1 MTIRAG
7 PVPHGGGRATAAA
20 PDRSRADAVLAVVA
34 IVLLMQVW
42 RVQELFPIL
51 AVPGLPIVA
60 TLGAGLLFFLG
71 RNSGRAL
78 GGLDRPL
85 VAAVLGILVLV
96 ALSIPGSL
104 YPRYGFE
111 FLLKDYLRT
120 VVLMLLVAA
129 SVRGLADLRRLVW
142 LQVVGVTL
150 FSAVMLTRGSVASDG
165 RLSETAY
172 YDVNDLA
179 TLIVCSLPLALHLWR
194 WSGVWAR
201 LALLAILEC
210 LMVPLVKTGSRGG
223 FLGFVAV
230 AVYLL
235 LWFDGVAPAKRWAA
249 VALPVLMLVALG
261 GGGYFER
268 MQTLLHPDSDY
279 NWSGNSE
286 TGRMEVWKRGI
297 GYMLDR
303 PLLGVGAQAFG
314 VAEGTLAPEAVERE
328 EYGKGFKWST
338 AHNAFVEIGAEIGVL
353 GLLLFVALLVGAFR
367 VRARARWPRQTRP
380 GEAARAHAGVDV
392 PQYRA
397 GAVASLRR
405 SVAAL
410 AAAIVRAPTGAAA
423 PHPRRRPARGRPG
436 ARSTE
441 SPPPGC
447 DHVRRCIPGSD
458 CHGCR
463 GADEARATG
472 DSVRRAG
479 VRRWGA
485 FLVGC
490 GGASRRRGC
499 GSGVAGPCTARAG
512 GQRRSGPR
520 VGGGAPAAA
529 RPGAGVGAG
538 GGGAGAAP
546 SHTPSRNYPGL
557 SHVGAAQPL

>member
-1 MTIRAG
+1 MTIRTG

-20 PDRSRADAVLAVVA
+20 QDRSRADAVLAAVA

-104 YPRYGFE
+104 YPRYSFE

-129 SVRGLADLRRLVW
+129 
-142 LQVVGVTL
+142 
-150 FSAVMLTRGSVASDG
+150 
-165 RLSETAY
+165 
-172 YDVNDLA
+172 
-179 TLIVCSLPLALHLWR
+179 
-194 WSGVWAR
+194 GVWGR
-201 LALLAILEC
+201 LALLAILAC
-210 LMVPLVKTGSRGG
+210 LMVTLVKTGSRGG

-235 LWFDGVAPAKRWAA
+235 VWFDGVAPAKRWAA
-249 VALPVLMLVALG
+249 VALPVLLLVALG

-268 MQTLLHPDSDY
+268 IQTLLHPDTDY

-314 VAEGTLAPEAVERE
+314 VAEGTLAPEAARLE

-367 VRARARWPRQTRP
+367 VLARARRGPQR
-380 GEAARAHAGVDV
+380 EAAVLARALDGSLVGFVVTACFLSQAYSAYFYTLLGMTLGLARLRDAAQVPPAHAG
-392 PQYRA
+392 P
-397 GAVASLRR
+397 GTRR
-405 SVAAL
+405 PGTLPWS
-410 AAAIVRAPTGAAA
+410 
-423 PHPRRRPARGRPG
+423 RRPA
-436 ARSTE
+436 
-441 SPPPGC
+441 
-447 DHVRRCIPGSD
+447 
-458 CHGCR
+458 
-463 GADEARATG
+463 ADA
-472 DSVRRAG
+472 
-479 VRRWGA
+479 
-485 FLVGC
+485 
-490 GGASRRRGC
+490 
-499 GSGVAGPCTARAG
+499 
-512 GQRRSGPR
+512 
-520 VGGGAPAAA
+520 
-529 RPGAGVGAG
+529 
-538 GGGAGAAP
+538 
-546 SHTPSRNYPGL
+546 
-557 SHVGAAQPL
+557 

>member
-7 PVPHGGGRATAAA
+7 PVPRGGGRATAAA
-20 PDRSRADAVLAVVA
+20 PDRSRADAVLAAVA

-104 YPRYGFE
+104 YPRYSFE

-201 LALLAILEC
+201 LALLAILAC
-210 LMVPLVKTGSRGG
+210 LMVTLVKTGSRGG

-235 LWFDGVAPAKRWAA
+235 VWFDGVAPAKRWAA
-249 VALPVLMLVALG
+249 VALPVLLLVALG

-268 MQTLLHPDSDY
+268 MQTLLHPDTDY

-367 VRARARWPRQTRP
+367 VLARARRGPQR
-380 GEAARAHAGVDV
+380 EAAVLARALTGSLVGFVVTACFLSQAYSAYFYTLLGMTLGLARVRDAAQVPLAHAG
-392 PQYRA
+392 P
-397 GAVASLRR
+397 GSRR
-405 SVAAL
+405 PGTLPWS
-410 AAAIVRAPTGAAA
+410 
-423 PHPRRRPARGRPG
+423 RRPA
-436 ARSTE
+436 
-441 SPPPGC
+441 
-447 DHVRRCIPGSD
+447 
-458 CHGCR
+458 
-463 GADEARATG
+463 ADA
-472 DSVRRAG
+472 
-479 VRRWGA
+479 
-485 FLVGC
+485 
-490 GGASRRRGC
+490 
-499 GSGVAGPCTARAG
+499 
-512 GQRRSGPR
+512 
-520 VGGGAPAAA
+520 
-529 RPGAGVGAG
+529 
-538 GGGAGAAP
+538 
-546 SHTPSRNYPGL
+546 
-557 SHVGAAQPL
+557 